1 MLALI
6 PALLQAAPFLANLIF
21 GDKTGDVVAK
31 AAGIAGQV
39 LGVDGASPDAVTAA
53 LAKADPKALAEL
65 QTKLAQ
71 FAHEETMAKLAAE
84 QADRQREHDEM
95 LARIEDVSS
104 ARAQTTDLAKLGSAI
119 AWGAPLVSVVVL
131 ATFFW
136 VLEIVLSQKIPQGQ
150 ENLVYIML
158 GALTTMATG
167 VVGYWVGSTAGSSHK
182 NEMLARMI
190 PPGK

>member
-1 MLALI
+1 
-6 PALLQAAPFLANLIF
+6 
-21 GDKTGDVVAK
+21 
-31 AAGIAGQV
+31 
-39 LGVDGASPDAVTAA
+39 
-53 LAKADPKALAEL
+53 
-65 QTKLAQ
+65 
-71 FAHEETMAKLAAE
+71 MAKLAAE